1 MLGLGIKDYAALVV
15 SALLVGY
22 IAVLKFDAG
31 VLKAENKELNGRII
45 AIEAVSKQAQK
56 EAEVRVVE
64 VVKEVEVVKKET
76 EYKIKKIREYV
87 RDENKSDCASA
98 MDFARSYF

>member
-1 MLGLGIKDYAALVV
+1 MPLLGIKEYVVGAMVLVV
-15 SALLVGY
+15 GLYVGM
-22 IAVLKFDAG
+22 LKLEVSG
-31 VLKAENKELNGRII
+31 LKAENKELNDKIV

-56 EAEVRVVE
+56 EAEVKAVE

-76 EYKIKKIREYV
+76 EYKMKKTKEYV
-87 RDENKSDCASA
+87 RDENKSDCTNA

>member
-1 MLGLGIKDYAALVV
+1 MPLLGIKEYVVGAIVLVV
-15 SALLVGY
+15 GLYVGM
-22 IAVLKFDAG
+22 LKWEVSG
-31 VLKAENKELNGRII
+31 LKAENKELNDKIV

-56 EAEVRVVE
+56 EAETKVVE

-76 EYKIKKIREYV
+76 EYKIKKIKEYV
-87 RDENKSDCASA
+87 RDENKSDCVSA